1 MDWCVDN
8 IGIGKLEQ
16 QERQLLYG
24 QSRGNVRDEYESPQT
39 VPPPVLEASS
49 DVSRSSSSFTSLLNV
64 NVTSL
69 PSSFTT
75 LLLSTV
81 DSPAYACLTSA
92 YLNDHFNPHTP
103 NDPNV
108 KYFSVAG
115 RTDSV
120 SVLHPFWFTKLVVD
134 GFEEKERARLL
145 SEAFAQEDSSRPPPE
160 NPLWA
165 DQREWGNDGLVTVQ
179 SAKWGEY
186 LGTLDNVDHWEMR
199 GARGIEFGVD
209 LPAIPALGLG
219 TAPAGTSTGHA
230 SAPSPN
236 SNREAWYI
244 REWTRFLGGWKRDEK
259 GGVSALTNPQSSSK
273 EPSAEETDEERDATK
288 RQRQREFTKGDQVV
302 RASTDKLS
310 LVFDWIVD
318 QMPNPQ
324 MLAGAGTLPV
334 PPNLFKR
341 KDKEAD
347 APITSDSKDRDDTR
361 QLAAE
366 MIAHTVAAGLSSS
379 SKQSDHDEMPPI
391 RLSSDTKP
399 ENLVGEVKKMMER
412 ERQRWKKNE
421 LATKADLER
430 FYVALTRKMWD
441 EGL

>member
-1 MDWCVDN
+1 
-8 IGIGKLEQ
+8 
-16 QERQLLYG
+16 
-24 QSRGNVRDEYESPQT
+24 
-39 VPPPVLEASS
+39 
-49 DVSRSSSSFTSLLNV
+49 
-64 NVTSL
+64 
-69 PSSFTT
+69 
-75 LLLSTV
+75 
-81 DSPAYACLTSA
+81 
-92 YLNDHFNPHTP
+92 
-103 NDPNV
+103 
-108 KYFSVAG
+108 
-115 RTDSV
+115 
-120 SVLHPFWFTKLVVD
+120 
-134 GFEEKERARLL
+134 
-145 SEAFAQEDSSRPPPE
+145 
-160 NPLWA
+160 
-165 DQREWGNDGLVTVQ
+165 
-179 SAKWGEY
+179 
-186 LGTLDNVDHWEMR
+186 MR

-219 TAPAGTSTGHA
+219 SAPAGTSTGHV

-259 GGVSALTNPQSSSK
+259 AGVSVSTNSQSSSK
-273 EPSAEETDEERDATK
+273 EPAPEETDEERDEAK

-318 QMPNPQ
+318 QVPNPQ
-324 MLAGAGTLPV
+324 MLTGAGTLPV
-334 PPNLFKR
+334 PPNLFKG

-347 APITSDSKDRDDTR
+347 VSSTSDSKDRDDGTR
-361 QLAAE
+361 KLAAE

-379 SKQSDHDEMPPI
+379 SPSKQSDHEDISPL
-391 RLSSDTKP
+391 RFSSDTKP